1 MEEKCVEELIEIL
14 KLFQVS
20 YDGDETIRYF
30 EDEDDIVK
38 ALAQFLIK
46 ADYRRV
52 PSGAIVI
59 NS

>member
-30 EDEDDIVK
+30 KDEDDVVK

-52 PSGAIVI
+52 PSGAIS
-59 NS
+59 N

>member
-52 PSGAIVI
+52 PSDAIS
-59 NS
+59 N